1 MKIHLL
7 SVGNKMP
14 AWVNDGYSEYA
25 KRMPRECQLQL
36 IELPPAIRS
45 KNQPVQRA
53 IEDEGQRILKAIPKN
68 SYVVALDVK
77 GKQHSTES
85 LSTTLDN
92 WLNIGSDI
100 TLIIGG
106 ADGLSDECLKKSD
119 SKWSLSDLTFPHP
132 LVRVVLAEQLYRAW
146 SLLNNHP
153 YHRA

>member
-119 SKWSLSDLTFPHP
+119 SKWSLSNLTFPHP

>member
-106 ADGLSDECLKKSD
+106 ADGLSNECLQKSN
-119 SKWSLSDLTFPHP
+119 SKWSLSNLTFPHP